1 MPINEEWLE
10 KVVEE
15 AIEPELPIIDPHH
28 HLWNTGNTYVDKPY
42 MAEEL
47 ILDLDS
53 VSYTHLTLP
62 TIYSV

>member
-53 VSYTHLTLP
+53 GHN
-62 TIYSV
+62 I